1 MEYSGFGQ
9 PNSEKCKLESE
20 ENVSSEDSLTNTM
33 MAGVSATQGKRSS
46 MEDTYS
52 VRLWSKV
59 RKDDSQ
65 TESEEYE
72 RPTKRLRTEDKIAE
86 GCSADSP
93 LTSALAGS
101 DGEESNRQLEETRV
115 SFFTVCDGH
124 GGVQAADFVNNHLFD
139 NIIACPN
146 FLEDTETAILSG
158 FEQTEKAFSK
168 FVRDEEIDGMIG
180 TTVTAVLII
189 ENQLY
194 IANLGDSEAV
204 LCSGGKD
211 HLLTEPHIPSNPQE
225 ECRVKHVGGTIV
237 ADKRGTKRLGHPAW
251 NSKLVNIG
259 VTRAIGDYFFKN
271 EEYVGTRQSGLIAVP
286 SIKKWNLTA
295 EDQFLI
301 IASDGFWD
309 VVKHKEAVDFVNHNL
324 DLDSDIICKQLLE
337 LSSSRRSNDNITVL
351 LIKFAMPKPEP
362 SDNNSDTPCVTPQ

>member
-1 MEYSGFGQ
+1 MEYQAVVQ
-9 PNSEKCKLESE
+9 PYSEKHKLESE
-20 ENVSSEDSLTNTM
+20 ENGSSEDSLMNTM
-33 MAGVSATQGKRSS
+33 MAGASATQGKRSS

-59 RKDDSQ
+59 RKEDSL
-65 TESEEYE
+65 TESDEE
-72 RPTKRLRTEDKIAE
+72 RPTKRLRTEDKTGE
-86 GCSADSP
+86 GFSAASP
-93 LTSALAGS
+93 LTSELAGS
-101 DGEESNRQLEETRV
+101 DGEESNRQSEETTV

-158 FEQTEKAFSK
+158 FEQTELAFCK
-168 FVRDEEIDGMIG
+168 FVKDEEIDGMIG

-194 IANLGDSEAV
+194 VANLGDSEAV
-204 LCSGGKD
+204 LCSGGQD
-211 HLLTEPHIPSNPQE
+211 YLLTEAHIPSNPQE
-225 ECRVKHVGGTIV
+225 ECRVQQVGGSMV
-237 ADKRGTKRLGHPAW
+237 SDKRGTKRLGHPAW
-251 NSKLVNIG
+251 NPTLVNIG

-271 EEYVGTRQSGLIAVP
+271 EEYVGKRQSGLIAVP
-286 SIKKWNLTA
+286 SIKKWNLTP
-295 EDQFLI
+295 EDQFLV

-309 VVKHKEAVDFVNHNL
+309 VVKHKEAVDYIKRNIE
-324 DLDSDIICKQLLE
+324 LDSDTICKQLLE

-362 SDNNSDTPCVTPQ
+362 SDNPSDTPCVSPK